1 MSDTMKTA
9 FIAPDLGLKD
19 SSRDGIVSVLTTA
32 LADEMVLYTRLRNYH
47 WNVTGPHF
55 RSLHE
60 LFEEQYDEIAEEIDE
75 IAERIRTYGAAAIGT
90 MAEFKDHARLEER
103 PGVYPDA
110 REMVSEVVT
119 DHESMVRYL
128 RADVE
133 KVGSTFNDV
142 GAEDFL
148 TGLLQK
154 HQEMAWMLRTYLEGP
169 SGV

>member
-1 MSDTMKTA
+1 MSDLMKTA

-19 SSRDGIVSVLTTA
+19 SSRDGIVSVLTA
-32 LADEMVLYTRLRNYH
+32 VLADEMVLYTRLRNYH

-75 IAERIRTYGAAAIGT
+75 IAERIRSYGAAAIGT

-110 REMVSEVVT
+110 RDMVSELVA
-119 DHESMVRYL
+119 DNESLVRYM
-128 RADVE
+128 RADIE
-133 KVGSTFNDV
+133 KVSDDV

-154 HQEMAWMLRTYLEGP
+154 HQEMAWMLRSYLEGP